1 MGKNASKGTW
11 HCGKLRKRHRIVN
24 ISGRDFRSREIDFYQ
39 LHPVS
44 FDEFFL
50 RFYSDLFNMYYVK
63 SRGFNTKLGRFKY
76 LSDHHFFEK
85 SITKPHA

>member
-50 RFYSDLFNMYYVK
+50 RFHSDLFNTYYVK
-63 SRGFNTKLGRFKY
+63 SGDSNKKCGKVKY
-76 LSDHHFFEK
+76 RSDHHFLKNKFLK
-85 SITKPHA
+85 FL